1 MILYLFNK
9 CPQKVFLN
17 FLTSG
22 MADRERHDKMMNE
35 IQKLEYKVDSI
46 QIKCDS
52 LQNILKYNYESNRHR

>member
-1 MILYLFNK
+1 MKDGFIYFLFLL
-9 CPQKVFLN
+9 VFLN

-22 MADRERHDKMMNE
+22 MADRERHDKIMNE